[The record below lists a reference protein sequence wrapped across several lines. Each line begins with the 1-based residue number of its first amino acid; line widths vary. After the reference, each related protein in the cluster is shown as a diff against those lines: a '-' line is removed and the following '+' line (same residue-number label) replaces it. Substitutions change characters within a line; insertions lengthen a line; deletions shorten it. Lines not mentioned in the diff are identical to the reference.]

1 MQWIDGHLDL
11 AYVAVGGRDITTT
24 NPDPVSGCVNL
35 PALRQA
41 GVRIAF
47 GTIFTEPGVFGPDHP
62 HGYPASDDLDAAEA
76 AGLRQVELYE
86 QLEKAGHIR
95 ILRSGS
101 AMVEAEMSG
110 TLGVVLLMEGAD
122 PIRSPDHLQ
131 KWFDRGLRIIG
142 LTWAAG
148 TRYAGGNADASGG
161 GPLKPA
167 GVDLIKA
174 MDALGMAHDVSHL
187 SDASFDGLLQHAKGP
202 IIASHSNCRTLV
214 ENKQRHLRDDQ
225 FKVIGSRGGVV
236 GLNLYSPFLAKGRR
250 ANVADCVAHVTHMT
264 NLMGNRQGVGLG
276 SDMDG
281 GFPPKDLPEGLES
294 PTELESLSDALRD
307 AGWPANDVQAFAY
320 DNWRRFLSAM
330 LK

>member
-11 AYVAVGGRDITTT
+11 AYVAVGGRDITT
-24 NPDPVSGCVNL
+24 PCPEPASGCVSL

-41 GVRIAF
+41 GVRIAL

-76 AGLRQVELYE
+76 AGFRQIEVYE
-86 QLEKAGHIR
+86 KLEKLGQLR
-95 ILRSGS
+95 IIRSGS
-101 AMVEAEMSG
+101 ALAEAEMSG

-122 PIRSPDHLQ
+122 PIRSPDHLK

-148 TRYAGGNADASGG
+148 TRFAGGNADTAGG
-161 GPLKPA
+161 GSLKPA

-187 SDASFDGLLQHAKGP
+187 SDAAFDGLMQHATGP
-202 IIASHSNCRTLV
+202 VIASHSNCRSLV

-225 FKVIGSRGGVV
+225 IKAIGNRGGIV
-236 GLNLYSPFLAKGRR
+236 GLNLYSSFLAKGRR
-250 ANVADCVAHVTHMT
+250 ATIADCVVHVTHEA
-264 NLMGNRQGVGLG
+264 NLMGHRRGVGLG

-281 GFPPKDLPEGLES
+281 GFSPKDLPEGLES
-294 PTELESLSDALRD
+294 PAQLESLADALRD
-307 AGWPANDVQAFAY
+307 SGWPESDVRAFAY
-320 DNWRRFLSAM
+320 DNWRRFLSGL